1 MRTSTSLAHAESL
14 PRRSAMRFV
23 LLVGIL
29 SFFADFTYE
38 GARSVAGPYL
48 ASLGVGAGVLGL
60 VVGFGE
66 LLGYG
71 LRVFSG
77 RFADVTGLLWPTTIV
92 GYLIQM
98 LAVPLLALTHD
109 WRSAAC
115 LIVLER
121 VGKAIRN
128 PPRDVMLSHAGEQLG
143 GYGWAFGIHEALDQ
157 FGAMFGPLVVAI
169 VLATRNDY
177 RLAFA
182 ALAIPAAINLTCVM
196 LARLS
201 YPTPEDL
208 APPHH
213 VDGSLAVLPPAF
225 WLYLGAAGLVA
236 AGFAD
241 YPLIAFHFARSGLLS
256 AHWVPLLYVIAMA
269 SSGGASLL
277 FGRLFD
283 RYGFRVIVWLAAF
296 TWLYAPLV
304 WLGGFGSAL
313 LGALIW
319 GIGMGVHESVIP
331 AAVAPLVDPRRRAS
345 AFGLFTAGY
354 GICWFLG
361 SAIIG
366 WAYEQHVAWA
376 VGFCV
381 VTQLVAIPAFIA
393 AGRRM
398 REPPAVAGLPGD
410 VH

>member
-1 MRTSTSLAHAESL
+1 MRMATSFASAEATP
-14 PRRSAMRFV
+14 PRRAALRFV
-23 LLVGIL
+23 LLVGVL

-38 GARSVAGPYL
+38 GSRSVAGPYL
-48 ASLGVGAGVLGL
+48 ASLGVGAGMLG
-60 VVGFGE
+60 VIVGFGE

-71 LRVFSG
+71 LRVASG
-77 RFADVTGLLWPTTIV
+77 RFADATGWLWPTTIA
-92 GYLIQM
+92 GYLVQM
-98 LAVPLLALTHD
+98 VAVPLLALTHE

-115 LIVLER
+115 LIILER

-143 GYGWAFGIHEALDQ
+143 GFGWAFGIHEALDQ
-157 FGAMFGPLVVAI
+157 FGAMFEPAVVAI

-182 ALAIPAAINLTCVM
+182 ALAIPAAVNLMCVM
-196 LARLS
+196 LARIA
-201 YPTPEDL
+201 YPNPERFAPSNPSGTPPS
-208 APPHH
+208 A
-213 VDGSLAVLPPAF
+213 LPPAF
-225 WLYLGAAGLVA
+225 WFYLGAAGLVA

-241 YPLIAFHFARSGLLS
+241 YPLIAFHFSQSRLLT
-256 AHWVPLLYVIAMA
+256 ADWVPLVYVIAMA

-283 RYGFRVIVWLAAF
+283 RYGFRVIVWLAAL

-304 WLGGFGSAL
+304 WLGDFQAAL
-313 LGALIW
+313 AGAVLW

-331 AAVAPLVDPRRRAS
+331 AAVAPLVHPQRRAY

-354 GICWFLG
+354 GLCWFLG
-361 SAIIG
+361 SMVIG
-366 WAYEQHVAWA
+366 WAYERHVAWA
-376 VGFCV
+376 VAFCV
-381 VTQLVAIPAFIA
+381 LSQIIAIPGFVA

-398 REPPAVAGLPGD
+398 RSSVIEVA
-410 VH
+410 

>member
-1 MRTSTSLAHAESL
+1 
-14 PRRSAMRFV
+14 MRFV
-23 LLVGIL
+23 LLVGVL

-38 GARSVAGPYL
+38 GARSVTGPYL
-48 ASLGVGAGVLGL
+48 ASLGVGAAVLGV

-71 LRVFSG
+71 LRVVSG
-77 RFADVTGLLWPTTIV
+77 RFADATGLLWPTTIA

-157 FGAMFGPLVVAI
+157 FGAMFGPLVVAV

-182 ALAIPAAINLTCVM
+182 VLAIPAAINLMCVM
-196 LARLS
+196 LARLT
-201 YPTPEDL
+201 YPKPEDL
-208 APPHH
+208 APPHD
-213 VDGSLAVLPPAF
+213 VNGSLTALPPAF

-241 YPLIAFHFARSGLLS
+241 YPLIAFHFASSGLLS

-304 WLGGFGSAL
+304 WFGGFGSAV
-313 LGALIW
+313 LGAVIW

-331 AAVAPLVDPRRRAS
+331 AAVAPLVDRRRRAS

-366 WAYEQHVAWA
+366 WAYEQHVGWA

-381 VTQLVAIPAFIA
+381 VTQVIAIPAFVA
-393 AGRRM
+393 AGRHM
-398 REPPAVAGLPGD
+398 RQPPAATFPGD

>member
-1 MRTSTSLAHAESL
+1 
-14 PRRSAMRFV
+14 MRFV

-48 ASLGVGAGVLGL
+48 ASLGVGAAVLGV

-77 RFADVTGLLWPTTIV
+77 RFADATGLLWPTTIA

-109 WRSAAC
+109 WRSAAF

-157 FGAMFGPLVVAI
+157 FGAMFGPLVVAV

-182 ALAIPAAINLTCVM
+182 VLAIPAAINLTCVM
-196 LARLS
+196 LARLT
-201 YPTPEDL
+201 YPKPEDL
-208 APPHH
+208 APPHD
-213 VDGSLAVLPPAF
+213 VNGSLAALPPAF

-304 WLGGFGSAL
+304 WFGGFGSAV
-313 LGALIW
+313 LGAVIW

-331 AAVAPLVDPRRRAS
+331 AAVAPLVDRRRRAS

-366 WAYEQHVAWA
+366 WAYEQHVGWA

-381 VTQLVAIPAFIA
+381 ATQVMAIPAFVA
-393 AGRRM
+393 AGRHM
-398 REPPAVAGLPGD
+398 RQPPAANFPGD